1 MNDPTARASRAATAA
16 RDAEGVVQDSMAILQ
31 ATLGQ
36 RTTPLPP
43 DALEPGAAQFF
54 VAGGFFVTP
63 DRRHQML
70 VGNTGF
76 PPDQR
81 RLLIPIDGGH
91 PGRVIASGQPL
102 LLHDTRANP
111 EFRQYLRTARMGS
124 AVYAPLFDEGMPIGL
139 VIVAAKAFCTLWKSD
154 LDALVAVAS
163 VVGPRW
169 LALGG
174 PEWLAREYA
183 GLPRPD

>member
-36 RTTPLPP
+36 RTPPLPP
-43 DALEPGAAQFF
+43 GALEPGAEQFF

-102 LLHDTRANP
+102 LLHDTRGHP

-124 AVYAPLFDEGMPIGL
+124 AVYAPLFDAGVPIGL
-139 VIVAAKAFCTLWKSD
+139 VIVAAKAFGTLGQGD
-154 LDALVAVAS
+154 LDALVAVAGM
-163 VVGPRW
+163 VGPRW

-174 PEWLAREYA
+174 PDWLAREYA
-183 GLPRPD
+183 RVAPPA

>member
-1 MNDPTARASRAATAA
+1 MRDPIARTTCAATTA
-16 RDAEGVVQDSMAILQ
+16 RDAEGVVRDSMAILQ
-31 ATLGQ
+31 VTLGQ
-36 RTTPLPP
+36 RTIPLPS
-43 DALEPGAAQFF
+43 DSLEPGAEQFF

-76 PPDQR
+76 PPDQK

-102 LLHDTRANP
+102 LLHDTRDHP
-111 EFRQYLRTARMGS
+111 DFRQYLRTTRMGS
-124 AVYAPLFDEGMPIGL
+124 AIYAPLFDGRMPIGL
-139 VIVAAKAFCTLWKSD
+139 VIVAAKAFGTLHQGD
-154 LDALVAVAS
+154 LDALVAVAD

-169 LALGG
+169 RVQGG
-174 PEWLAREYA
+174 PDWLARAYDRVA
-183 GLPRPD
+183 PPA